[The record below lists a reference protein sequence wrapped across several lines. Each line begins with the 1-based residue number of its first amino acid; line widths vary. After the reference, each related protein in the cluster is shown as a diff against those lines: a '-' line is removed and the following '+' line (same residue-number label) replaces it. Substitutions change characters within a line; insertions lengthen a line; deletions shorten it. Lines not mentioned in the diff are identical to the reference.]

1 MKKLQ
6 LGILFGV
13 LAGLIDI
20 TPMLLMKMNW
30 DANLSAFTLW
40 VVVGFFTAA
49 VDLKIDP
56 VLKGILIAFLTLL
69 PSAVLIAG
77 IQPASLLP
85 VTITTVILGSAV
97 GFLVGKSAKD

>member
-1 MKKLQ
+1 MKKIQ
-6 LGILFGV
+6 AGILFGV

-20 TPMLLMKMNW
+20 TPMLLAKMNW

-49 VDLKIDP
+49 VELKINP
-56 VLKGILIAFLTLL
+56 VLKGLLIAFLTLL

-77 IQPASLLP
+77 IQPVSLIP
-85 VTITTVILGSAV
+85 VTIMTVILGSAV
-97 GFLVGKSAKD
+97 GFLVGKFAQD